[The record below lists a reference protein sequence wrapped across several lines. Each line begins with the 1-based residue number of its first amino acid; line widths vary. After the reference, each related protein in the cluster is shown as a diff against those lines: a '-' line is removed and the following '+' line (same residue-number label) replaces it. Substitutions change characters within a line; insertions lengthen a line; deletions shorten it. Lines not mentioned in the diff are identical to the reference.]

1 MVRRMSILTGAFALL
16 ATPFASAQTLPS
28 QTLPS
33 QTWPSKPVTIVAPFQ
48 AGGGVDLLARRLGG
62 ELAEKL
68 GQPFVIDNRA
78 GANGNIG
85 AAAVAKAAPDGY
97 TLLIATPGIAVQ
109 NKMVYKTMPFDADRD
124 FVPIVLIAK
133 APLLVLVNPKLPA
146 STMGELIAYAK
157 ANPGKVNVGS
167 SGVGSQGHIT
177 LELINKLS
185 GTQMTHVPYRT
196 SAQGNTDIISGQIEG
211 GINYV
216 TVAAG
221 SVKEGLMRALAI
233 TSKIRSRDLPDVPTL
248 EEVGFPGFEST
259 GWYAVV
265 APRGTPAEVIGK
277 INAIVNAYVVSDR
290 GVRQL
295 HELGMQAAGGTPED
309 VIAWVRSEN
318 ERWGPI
324 IKAAGIAM

>member
-1 MVRRMSILTGAFALL
+1 MLTRRSLTMTAL
-16 ATPFASAQTLPS
+16 ATLLPSVVSAQPA
-28 QTLPS
+28 
-33 QTWPSKPVTIVAPFQ
+33 WPSKAVTVVAPFQ
-48 AGGGVDLLARRLGG
+48 AGGGVDLLARRIAA

-68 GQPFVIDNRA
+68 GQPFVVDNRA

-85 AAAVAKAAPDGY
+85 AAAVAKSAPDGY

-133 APLLVLVNPKLPA
+133 APLLVLVNPKLPVKTT
-146 STMGELIAYAK
+146 SELIAYAK

-177 LELINKLS
+177 LELLNRLS
-185 GTQMTHVPYRT
+185 GTKMTHVPYRT

-216 TVAAG
+216 TVATGA
-221 SVKEGLMRALAI
+221 VKDGLMRALAI

-248 EEVGFPGFEST
+248 EEAGFPGFEST
-259 GWYAVV
+259 GWYAVF
-265 APRGTPAEVIGK
+265 APRGTPADVVAK
-277 INAIVNAYVVSDR
+277 INAVVNAYVASDA

-295 HELGMQAAGGTPED
+295 GELGMQAAGGTPQD
-309 VIAWVRSEN
+309 VIAWIKSEN
-318 ERWGPI
+318 ERWEPV
-324 IKAAGIAM
+324 IKAAGIEM

>member
-1 MVRRMSILTGAFALL
+1 MLRRTFILAGAAALL
-16 ATPFASAQTLPS
+16 VPSVASAQR
-28 QTLPS
+28 
-33 QTWPSKPVTIVAPFQ
+33 WPSKPVTIVAPFQ
-48 AGGGVDLLARRLGG
+48 AGGGVDLLARRIGA
-62 ELAEKL
+62 ELSEKL

-85 AAAVAKAAPDGY
+85 AAAVAKSAPDGY

-133 APLLVLVNPKLPA
+133 APLLVLVNPKLPVK
-146 STMGELIAYAK
+146 TMGELIAYAK

-216 TVAAG
+216 TVATGA
-221 SVKEGLMRALAI
+221 VKDGLMRALAI
-233 TSKIRSRDLPDVPTL
+233 TSKIRSRDLPEVPTI

-259 GWYAVV
+259 GWYAIM
-265 APRGTPAEVIGK
+265 APRGTPADVIGK
-277 INAIVNAYVVSDR
+277 TNAIVNAYIATDA
-290 GVRQL
+290 GIRQL
-295 HELGMQAAGGTPED
+295 NELGMQAAGGTPQD
-309 VIAWVRSEN
+309 VVAWIKSEN

-324 IKAAGIAM
+324 IKAAGIEM

>member
-1 MVRRMSILTGAFALL
+1 MLRRTVVLAGAVTLFATSLVS
-16 ATPFASAQTLPS
+16 AQTSAQTLA
-28 QTLPS
+28 

-48 AGGGVDLLARRLGG
+48 AGGGVDLLARRIGA
-62 ELAEKL
+62 ELSDKL

-124 FVPIVLIAK
+124 LVPIVLIAK
-133 APLLVLVNPKLPA
+133 APLLVLVNPKLPVT
-146 STMGELIAYAK
+146 TMGELIAYAK
-157 ANPGKVNVGS
+157 ANPGKVNMGT

-177 LELINKLS
+177 LELINKLA
-185 GTQMTHVPYRT
+185 GTLMTHVPYRT

-216 TVAAG
+216 TVAT
-221 SVKEGLMRALAI
+221 SPVREGLMRALAI
-233 TSKIRSRDLPDVPTL
+233 TSKIRSRDLPDIPTL
-248 EEVGFPGFEST
+248 EEVGLRGFEST

-265 APRGTPAEVIGK
+265 APRGTPADVIGK
-277 INAIVNAYVVSDR
+277 INAIVNAYVASNN
-290 GVRQL
+290 GALQL
-295 HELGMQAAGGTPED
+295 NELGMQAAGGTPED
-309 VIAWVRSEN
+309 VIAWIKSETD
-318 ERWGPI
+318 RWGPI
-324 IKAAGIAM
+324 IKAAGITM